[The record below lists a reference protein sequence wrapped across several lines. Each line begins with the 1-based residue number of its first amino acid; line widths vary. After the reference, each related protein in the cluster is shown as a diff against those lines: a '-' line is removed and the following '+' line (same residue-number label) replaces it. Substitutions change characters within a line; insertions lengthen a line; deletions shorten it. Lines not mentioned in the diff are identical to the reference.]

1 MRIAVLDRER
11 CQPKKCSDE
20 CINFCPKVRSGEEA
34 IVVNSEDGKPE
45 INESICIGCN
55 ICIRKCPFDAITIVN
70 LPEELEEQAVHRYG
84 ENGFV
89 LYRLPLVS
97 EGDVTGILGPN
108 GIGKTTALNI
118 LSGDLF
124 PNLGSGA
131 EDWGDVIEHFNGS
144 VLQTHFEKVSNQDIK
159 ISIKPQHIRSIPEAY
174 TGLVGE
180 LLQGVDERGVLDEVA
195 ERLHLK
201 QIWERELDVLS
212 GGELQRVAIA
222 ACLSRKA
229 DLYFMD
235 EVTPYLDIYQ
245 RKRVAS
251 FIREMPEES
260 TVLIVEHDIAILD
273 LLTDRLHLGYGD
285 PGAYGIITKPK
296 GVRKGINQYLDG
308 YLPDENIRIRD
319 ESIDFKEASATG
331 RTGGKKLISLPHLVK
346 EYSDF
351 RVEID
356 GGQLYQGET
365 VGIVGPNAIGKT
377 TVVSM
382 LAGKTEPT
390 NTDIDLDLSIS
401 YKPQYIKAD
410 VDMDVGSFLATISSD
425 YGSSYYKTRLMNPL
439 SIDELVESDLGDLS
453 GGELQRVAI
462 AACLS
467 RKADLYILDEP
478 SAHLDV
484 EQRTMAIK
492 TIKRI
497 VQSRDSSAL
506 VVDHDIYMIDL
517 LSDRLMVFD
526 GEPGVEGHAHGPY
539 DMREGMNNFLKT
551 LGITFRRDEDTRR
564 PRINKENSHLDR
576 KQKREGEYYYS

>member
-1 MRIAVLDRER
+1 MRIAVLDREL
-11 CQPKKCSDE
+11 CQPKKCSKE

-34 IVVNSEDGKPE
+34 VVVNDEDGKPE

-55 ICIRKCPFDAITIVN
+55 ICVRKCPFKAITIVN
-70 LPEELEEQAVHRYG
+70 LPEELEEQAIHRFG

-89 LYRLPLVS
+89 LYRLPFVS

-108 GIGKTTALNI
+108 GIGKTTALKI
-118 LSGDLF
+118 LSGDML
-124 PNLGSGA
+124 PNLGGEAS
-131 EDWGDVIEHFNGS
+131 DWSDIIEHFNGS
-144 VLQTHFEKVSNQDIK
+144 ILQTHFEKIKDQDIK
-159 ISIKPQHIRSIPEAY
+159 ISIKPQHIRSIPKASS
-174 TGLVGE
+174 GQVGE
-180 LLQGVDERGVLDEVA
+180 LLEGVDERGVLDEMA
-195 ERLHLK
+195 ERLQLK
-201 QIWERELDVLS
+201 HVWDRKLDVLS

-251 FIREMPEES
+251 FIRDMPEES
-260 TVLIVEHDIAILD
+260 TVLIIEHDIAILD

-308 YLPDENIRIRD
+308 FLPDENIRIRS
-319 ESIDFKEASATG
+319 ESIDFKQASASG
-331 RTGGKKLISLPHLVK
+331 RTGGKELIELPNLVK
-346 EYSDF
+346 EYEDF
-351 RVEID
+351 KVELD

-382 LAGKTEPT
+382 LAGKTEPK
-390 NTDIDLDLSIS
+390 NSDVNLDLKIS

-410 VDMDVGSFLATISSD
+410 VNMDVGSFLATITSD
-425 YGSSYYKTRLMNPL
+425 YGSSYYKTRIMNPL
-439 SIDELVESDLGDLS
+439 SLDELVESKINDLS

-467 RKADLYILDEP
+467 RKADIYILDEP

-492 TIKRI
+492 TIKR
-497 VQSRDSSAL
+497 VVKNMESSAL

-526 GEPGVEGHAHGPY
+526 GEPGIEGHAHGPY
-539 DMREGMNNFLKT
+539 NMRKGMNMFLKN
-551 LGITFRRDEDTRR
+551 LGITFRRDEDTKR

-576 KQKREGEYYYS
+576 KQKRNGEYYYL

>member
-1 MRIAVLDRER
+1 LRIAVLDRER
-11 CQPKKCSDE
+11 CQPKKCSEE
-20 CINFCPKVRSGEEA
+20 CINFCPKVRGGEEA
-34 IVVNSEDGKPE
+34 IVEGEDGKPE
-45 INESICIGCN
+45 INEAICIGCN
-55 ICIRKCPFDAITIVN
+55 ICVRKCPFDAVTIVN

-97 EGDVTGILGPN
+97 SGDVTGILGPN

-118 LSGDLF
+118 LSGEIT
-124 PNLGSGA
+124 PNLGGYA
-131 EDWGDVIEHFNGS
+131 DGFEDVIDHFSGS
-144 VLQTHFEKVSNQDIK
+144 VLQTHFERLRDSDIE
-159 ISIKPQHIRSIPEAY
+159 ISIKPQHIRSIPNAY
-174 TGLVGE
+174 SGKVGE
-180 LLQGVDERGVLDEVA
+180 LLNGVDERGVLDEMG
-195 ERLHLK
+195 ERLQLK

-222 ACLSRKA
+222 ACLSRDA

-251 FIREMPEES
+251 FIREMPSES

-273 LLTDRLHLGYGD
+273 LLTDRLHLGYGE
-285 PGAYGIITKPK
+285 PGAYGVITKPK

-308 YLPDENIRIRD
+308 YLPDENIRIRK
-319 ESIDFKEASATG
+319 ETIDFKEASASS
-331 RTGGKKLISLPHLVK
+331 RAEGKTLVELPKLVK
-346 EYSDF
+346 EYKDF
-351 RVEID
+351 KVEL
-356 GGQLYQGET
+356 GGGELFRGET

-382 LAGKTEPT
+382 LAGKTKPT
-390 NTDIDLDLSIS
+390 NTEVDLDLRIS

-410 VDMDVGSFLATISSD
+410 VNMDVGSFLATITSD
-425 YGSSYYKTRLMNPL
+425 FGTSYYKTQIMNPL
-439 SIDELVESDLGDLS
+439 SIDELVESRLEDLS

-467 RKADLYILDEP
+467 RDADLYILDEP

-492 TIKRI
+492 TIKRV
-497 VQSRDSSAL
+497 VQSRESTSL

-539 DMREGMNNFLKT
+539 MMRRGMNMFLES
-551 LGITFRRDEDTRR
+551 LGITFRRDEDTKR
-564 PRINKENSHLDR
+564 PRINKEGSHLDR
-576 KQKREGEYYYS
+576 KQKKQGEYYYS